1 MSLSLP
7 LARAVLESEN
17 AVAWA
22 AVAAHAWEVCS
33 APVDAASWRVEIA
46 RRDRQLA
53 ALDLILAT
61 GAVDLWSSYEDGVE
75 KTAAAL
81 ERWWR
86 NCAPARAV
94 LVLDGLSLREVPLI
108 LSGAEAHGLEVVAAR
123 PTGAE
128 LPGETRSFA
137 RALGFGQR
145 SALSSGG
152 RSPCFAEARTD
163 TTNVPW
169 EECTQ
174 RITPDPAWFFWH
186 HWPDERLHAL
196 AEPGHGG
203 AAALSAETHK
213 VLASDGFWSFIKR
226 LATGRRLVITSDHG
240 YGVTSDFP
248 DASESQASYLKD
260 VFGGGRSASG
270 GDASVHWHPPL
281 DLRIIN
287 GSGDHRLVL
296 GRRKWRSRGGYP
308 SLAHGG
314 LTVLEV
320 LSPFIE
326 IAPRH

>member
-1 MSLSLP
+1 MSLPLL
-7 LARAVLESEN
+7 LARAVLESESP
-17 AVAWA
+17 AAWA

-33 APVDAASWRVEIA
+33 APIDTSSWRVEVA

-61 GAVDLWSSYEDGVE
+61 GAADLWSSFEDAME
-75 KTAAAL
+75 KTAVAL
-81 ERWWR
+81 ESWWR
-86 NCAPARAV
+86 DGIPRRAV
-94 LVLDGLSLREVPLI
+94 LVLDGLSLREVPLL
-108 LSGAEAHGLEVVAAR
+108 LSGAEAHGLEVIAAR

-145 SALSSGG
+145 SALSAGG
-152 RSPCFAEARTD
+152 RSPRFAEARTD

-174 RITPDPAWFFWH
+174 RITPEPAWFFWH

-203 AAALSAETHK
+203 AAAFSTETQK
-213 VLASDGFWSFIKR
+213 VLASDAFWSFVQR
-226 LATGRRLVITSDHG
+226 LATGRRVVITSDHG

-248 DASESQASYLKD
+248 DAPESQASYLKD

-270 GDASVHWHPPL
+270 SDTSARWHPPL
-281 DLRIIN
+281 DLRITN

-296 GRRKWRSRGGYP
+296 GRRKWKSRGGYP

>member
-1 MSLSLP
+1 MSLP
-7 LARAVLESEN
+7 LQLARTVLECESP
-17 AVAWA
+17 AAWA

-33 APVDAASWRVEIA
+33 APVDASSWRVEVA

-61 GAVDLWSSYEDGVE
+61 GAADLWSSFEDAIE
-75 KTAAAL
+75 KTTVAL
-81 ERWWR
+81 ESWWR
-86 NCAPARAV
+86 DGTPARAV
-94 LVLDGLSLREVPLI
+94 LVLDGLSLREVPLF
-108 LSGAEAHGLEVVAAR
+108 LSGAEAHGLEIIAAR

-145 SALSSGG
+145 SALSAGG
-152 RSPCFAEARTD
+152 HSPRFAEARTD

-169 EECTQ
+169 EECIQ
-174 RITPDPAWFFWH
+174 RITPETAWFFWH

-203 AAALSAETHK
+203 AAAFSAETQK
-213 VLASDGFWSFIKR
+213 VLASDGFWGLVKR
-226 LATGRRLVITSDHG
+226 LATGRRVVITSDHG

-248 DASESQASYLKD
+248 DATESQATYLKD
-260 VFGGGRSASG
+260 VFGGGRAASG
-270 GDASVHWHPPL
+270 SGASAAWHPPL
-281 DLRIIN
+281 DLRITN

-296 GRRKWRSRGGYP
+296 GRRKWKSRGGYP

-320 LSPFIE
+320 LCPFIE
-326 IAPRH
+326 IAPAH